1 MLKRLVY
8 ATLLLI
14 LLTLAACNTTN
25 EEIPNEPIGDPETD
39 MTEPDGEQSS
49 DEEVNETTPESD
61 RAITDF
67 SLEIDTTENNELID
81 IEYEEER
88 NGIEA
93 KYQADGENLTGEE
106 ARPVIEDLLTSLS
119 LHSDM
124 SNEDIIS
131 LVLEHFNIT
140 EDQVVDFD
148 LEVEFNGVKEI
159 DIDWN

>member
-1 MLKRLVY
+1 MIKRLAY
-8 ATLLLI
+8 TTLLLS
-14 LLTLAACNTTN
+14 LLTLVACNTTN
-25 EEIPNEPIGDPETD
+25 EEVPTEPIEDPGTD
-39 MTEPDGEQSS
+39 TTTP

-61 RAITDF
+61 KSITDF
-67 SLEIDTTENNELID
+67 SLEIDTTENDELID

-88 NGIEA
+88 NGLEA

-106 ARPVIEDLLTSLS
+106 AKSVIEDLLTSLS
-119 LHSDM
+119 LQSDM

-131 LVLEHFNIT
+131 RVLEHFNLT